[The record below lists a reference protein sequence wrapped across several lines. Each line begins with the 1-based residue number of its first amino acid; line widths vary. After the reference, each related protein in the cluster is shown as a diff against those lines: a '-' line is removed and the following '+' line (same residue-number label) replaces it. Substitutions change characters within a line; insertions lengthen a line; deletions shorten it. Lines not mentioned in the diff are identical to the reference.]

1 MKEKTMLNLQ
11 EMMIDMIIAMD
22 SLTETDKTEI
32 VITTMTTDASTST
45 TLHTDFNTTE
55 EENIT
60 TDTSMTTVAMPMREN
75 ITPTIVI
82 ETEESSNGQGVET
95 LKDTLTS
102 PSTIIPEVPTGS
114 TSSLRTDTAT
124 GEMSDVMTE
133 EMTGGTMTETI
144 EETTATQTTE
154 EIKETNTKKV
164 AFATKT
170 ERTERR
176 GRETTIGMK
185 SKSTLTK
192 AGLTRMSRE
201 KTSKS
206 IKF

>member
-11 EMMIDMIIAMD
+11 EMMIDMIITMD
-22 SLTETDKTEI
+22 SLTDTDKTEI

-60 TDTSMTTVAMPMREN
+60 TDISMTTVTMPMREN

-95 LKDTLTS
+95 LKDILTS
-102 PSTIIPEVPTGS
+102 PSTTIPEVPTGS

-124 GEMSDVMTE
+124 GEMSDVMT
-133 EMTGGTMTETI
+133 GGTMTEAI

-164 AFATKT
+164 ASATKT

-192 AGLTRMSRE
+192 AG
-201 KTSKS
+201 
-206 IKF
+206 

>member
-22 SLTETDKTEI
+22 SLTEADKTEI

-55 EENIT
+55 EENII
-60 TDTSMTTVAMPMREN
+60 TDISMTTVAMLMREN
-75 ITPTIVI
+75 ITHTIVI

-95 LKDTLTS
+95 LKDILTS

-144 EETTATQTTE
+144 EETTATQTTGE
-154 EIKETNTKKV
+154 TKETNTKKV
-164 AFATKT
+164 APAIK
-170 ERTERR
+170 TERR